1 MAAEQELSAQDLAPL
16 NALDSVPNASVA
28 YTLMLVRSL
37 ISAADPVLQYKGAKR
52 ALTRL
57 RAAAEELRSIYGATP
72 PPKPESITRAAD
84 NTMDKAVKALHD
96 RLVAYEGLVKENAD
110 TVDAANIV
118 ATIFPRGLE
127 ILNLRYREEWAEID
141 TLLQRVESEKLQKRI
156 GELAGAVFL
165 SNVAASHKAYG
176 EALNITKA
184 KDEEV
189 EMAKVMEPFHRTRQ
203 ALGTYVGVVVSAAK
217 NQEISI
223 ADALRALAP
232 VSTAKAENKPAR
244 GKKEEAADPERV
256 DEPGK
261 PLPPIED

>member
-1 MAAEQELSAQDLAPL
+1 MAAEQELTAQDLAPL
-16 NALDSVPNASVA
+16 NGLDSVPNVSVA

-57 RAAAEELRSIYGATP
+57 RAAAEALRSIYSATP
-72 PPKPESITRAAD
+72 PAKPESITRAAD
-84 NTMDKAVKALHD
+84 TTMDKAVKALHE
-96 RLVAYEGLVKENAD
+96 RLVAYEGLVKVNED

-118 ATIFPRGLE
+118 AAVFPKGLE

-141 TLLQRVESEKLQKRI
+141 TLLQRIESEKLQKRI

-165 SNVAASHKAYG
+165 SNVVASHKAYG

-189 EMAKVMEPFHRTRQ
+189 EMAKVMEPFQLTRQ
-203 ALGTYVGVVVSAAK
+203 ALGTYAAVVVSAAR
-217 NQEISI
+217 NQEISV
-223 ADALRALAP
+223 ADAVRALAP
-232 VSTAKAENKPAR
+232 VATAKADNKPSR
-244 GKKEEAADPERV
+244 GKKEEPSDSERV
-256 DEPGK
+256 EEPGK